1 MIYSS
6 RSRARYAIIALS
18 AFLATVA
25 ILSQNSVASA
35 QTQDT
40 FDRIVREKKI
50 RFGYIVSPPGAIRD
64 PASGEIAGFYVDGA
78 RGIAELMKVE
88 PTLVETSWSTF
99 AAALQAG
106 QFDVSIAATFATIP
120 RAMAVAFTNPIHY
133 QSFSGVAR
141 KGEARFKVMS
151 DLDDAK
157 VKVAVVQGSAGHEF
171 VLQNLKK
178 AQVIALNTANLQQP
192 FLEVSAGRA
201 DVAIQDESQVR
212 RYTPTHP
219 EVVALFGGDTFNTL
233 PLAWAVRRGDQN
245 LLNFLNTAITFM
257 LSSGRWEQYATKY
270 QNIGRYKVTP
280 NLTPFG
286 NF

>member
-1 MIYSS
+1 MTFEF
-6 RSRARYAIIALS
+6 RSAAMRLLKASLMLTAFVIMLMEGRA
-18 AFLATVA
+18 V
-25 ILSQNSVASA
+25 A
-35 QTQDT
+35 QTPDT

-50 RFGYIVSPPGAIRD
+50 RFGYIISPPGAIRD
-64 PASGEIAGFYVDGA
+64 PASGGISGFYIDGA

-88 PTLVETSWSTF
+88 PSFVETTWSTF
-99 AAALQAG
+99 AAGLQAG

-141 KGEARFKVMS
+141 KGEDRFKVMA
-151 DLDDAK
+151 DLDK
-157 VKVAVVQGSAGHEF
+157 PELKIAVVQGSAGHEF

-178 AQVIALNTANLQQP
+178 AQVTALSTSNLQQP

-201 DVAIQDESQVR
+201 DIAIQDESQVR
-212 RYTPTHP
+212 RYVPTHP
-219 EVVALFGGDTFNTL
+219 EVVALFGGNPFNTL

-245 LLNFLNTAITFM
+245 LLNFMNTAINFM
-257 LSSGRWEQYATKY
+257 LSSGRWEQYAMKY
-270 QNIGRYKVTP
+270 KNIGRYKVTP